1 VSNRRTEAAAEHIED
16 AVVTALAAVLG
27 LDEQDVEVR
36 VEAPGITERR
46 GRWHVAVSHE
56 AAGAAEPT
64 TGGGMGLTLA
74 DERGADDALPG
85 VPDPAAAPP
94 GADVDGTTFDA
105 AARDG
110 AGAARDDTAAEM
122 VGERTEGD
130 TDDAPTGGSDG
141 PTDADVEDVEDAEIQ
156 DGEDARAD
164 LEDEAEAAA
173 DFVEGLLDALD
184 LPGDLRITYDDDHA
198 EVEVVDVGSGAL
210 IGRRGQT
217 LEAIQE
223 LLRCSLQ
230 REFQRR
236 ARVKVDVEGYRSR
249 RLEKLLEKAD
259 EAIDA
264 VLDTG
269 HAERLEPMDVF
280 ERKAVHHRVA
290 EVDGLISRSQG
301 REPARRVIIERG

>member
-1 VSNRRTEAAAEHIED
+1 VSTRRTEASAELLEDALRSALRDVLAGDERDLELRLDAPGLAELRGWWEVALTFVPTEEAAAAEDGGEGD
-16 AVVTALAAVLG
+16 ADGSASELPADAAS
-27 LDEQDVEVR
+27 DEEPGPVGASAADAS
-36 VEAPGITERR
+36 APD
-46 GRWHVAVSHE
+46 
-56 AAGAAEPT
+56 
-64 TGGGMGLTLA
+64 TG
-74 DERGADDALPG
+74 DDASA
-85 VPDPAAAPP
+85 PD
-94 GADVDGTTFDA
+94 T
-105 AARDG
+105 
-110 AGAARDDTAAEM
+110 
-122 VGERTEGD
+122 GD
-130 TDDAPTGGSDG
+130 
-141 PTDADVEDVEDAEIQ
+141 DADVEPAASEEDQGPDTSGTSADDDADGDEAEL
-156 DGEDARAD
+156 GAEEALDA
-164 LEDEAEAAA
+164 LEEEAEAAA

-184 LPGDLRITYDDDHA
+184 LPGDLRIRFDADHA

-236 ARVKVDVEGYRSR
+236 ARVKLDVEGYRAR

-264 VLDTG
+264 VLDG
-269 HAERLEPMDVF
+269 GEPERLEPMDVF